1 MEDGILK
8 NLERKELQ
16 NTLTLKRKQKT
27 TVETLPGKK
36 ALSYSSME
44 KMVKSKE
51 KIPTET
57 IRFHQKA
64 DNMSKKAITQS
75 EINNIVW
82 KACDTFR
89 GVIDPSQYKDYI
101 LTMLFVKYVSDVWK
115 DKKNFYAEKYKGD
128 EIRVQRALRNERF
141 QLPDTCTFDYL
152 FENRN
157 AANVGELINTA
168 LESME
173 DANRSKL
180 ERVFR
185 NIDFNSEANLGQT
198 KDRNRRLKNL
208 LVDFSALDLQPSHL
222 EDNDVIG
229 DAYEYLIEKFASDAG
244 KKAGEFYTPA
254 QVSKLLAKLL
264 NPQPGDR
271 IIDPACGSGSL
282 LIKLAKQVGSKN
294 FSLYGQE
301 INGSTWALARMNMF
315 LHEIDDATIEWGDT
329 LNNPKL
335 LEEDSLLKGNIVGA
349 NPPFSLDKWGAD
361 NAISD
366 QFSRFHRGIPPKSKG
381 DYAFVSHM
389 IESTYH
395 DTGRVGVILPHGV
408 LFRGSS
414 EGKIRQQLIEENLLE
429 AVIGLPANLFYGT
442 GIPATILIF
451 NRAKGENKDIL
462 FIDASEGYESGTNQN
477 RLRDRDIDKIVN
489 TYRAFQEA
497 APLTT
502 EEGKELEEKFAY
514 RATVKE
520 VSENDYN
527 INIPRYVDTFEED
540 EEIDIPDTQ
549 RNISALKKELVAV
562 EDQMNNYLKQLGF

>member
-1 MEDGILK
+1 
-8 NLERKELQ
+8 
-16 NTLTLKRKQKT
+16 
-27 TVETLPGKK
+27 
-36 ALSYSSME
+36 
-44 KMVKSKE
+44 
-51 KIPTET
+51 
-57 IRFHQKA
+57 
-64 DNMSKKAITQS
+64 MSKKPITQS
-75 EINNIVW
+75 EINSIVW

-115 DKKNFYAEKYKGD
+115 DKKHFYAEKYAGD
-128 EIRVQRALRNERF
+128 AIRVERALRNERF
-141 QLPDTCTFDYL
+141 QMPENSTFDYL
-152 FENRN
+152 FEKRN
-157 AANVGELINTA
+157 EANLGELIDVA
-168 LESME
+168 LERLE
-173 DANRSKL
+173 DANRAKL

-185 NIDFNSEANLGQT
+185 NISFNSEANLGQT

-208 LVDFSALDLQPSHL
+208 LVDFAVLDLQPSHL

-254 QVSKLLAKLL
+254 QVSKLLAKLI

-271 IIDPACGSGSL
+271 IIDPTCGSGSL
-282 LIKLAKQVGSKN
+282 LIKTAKEVGSKN

-315 LHEIDDATIEWGDT
+315 LHEVDNAQIEWGDT

-335 LEEDSLLKGNIVGA
+335 LEEDSLLKGNVVVA

-361 NAISD
+361 NAMAD
-366 QFSRFHRGIPPKSKG
+366 QFNRFHRGIPPKSKG

-429 AVIGLPANLFYGT
+429 AVVGLPANLFYGT

-451 NRAKGENKDIL
+451 NKAKGVVSSSGVENKDIL
-462 FIDASEGYESGTNQN
+462 FIDASGGYESGTNQN
-477 RLRDRDIDKIVN
+477 RLREADIDKIVS
-489 TYRAFQEA
+489 TYRAFQKA
-497 APLTT
+497 TPITS
-502 EEGKELEEKFAY
+502 EEGEVLEEKYAY
-514 RATVKE
+514 RATIKE
-520 VSENDYN
+520 VEENEYN
-527 INIPRYVDTFEED
+527 LNIPRYVDTFEE
-540 EEIDIPDTQ
+540 EEEVDIPGTQ
-549 RNISALKKELVAV
+549 GTITELKRELATV
-562 EDQMNNYLKQLGF
+562 EQQMNNYLSELGFNG